1 MEGTN
6 LSCKKPSD
14 PILLFQ
20 NCVQCVLIILNNI
33 IQVLGYLCSCN
44 FMEEKKY
51 QREKLLRKLTTQK
64 IHHVMVN
71 EYSTGPVQGKI
82 NL

>member
-1 MEGTN
+1 MEEPTWVVK
-6 LSCKKPSD
+6 SQETQFS
-14 PILLFQ
+14 FQ
-20 NCVQCVLIILNNI
+20 NFVQYVLIILNNI
-33 IQVLGYLCSCN
+33 IQVPGYLCSCN